1 MITRT
6 LPVWQ
11 GRDWQQSLRDAV
23 RDPAELCR
31 LLELDP
37 ALVEAARA
45 AGGAF
50 ALRVPREFIA
60 RMGKGD
66 PGDPLLRQ
74 VLPLGEELDILPG
87 FSHDP
92 LGEAARNPAPGL
104 IHKYHGRV
112 LLIVSGACAVNCR
125 YCFRRHFSYADNTP
139 GRARWAETL
148 DYVARRSEITE
159 VILSGG
165 DPLAAND
172 ALLAWLVEQIAA
184 IPHVR
189 RLRVH
194 TRLPV
199 VIPDR
204 ITPACLDWL
213 TGSRLRTALVLHCNH
228 AQELDETVAEALNRL
243 RGRAVAL
250 FNQSVLLR
258 GVNDSVDALA
268 GLSERLYD
276 CGVTPYYLHLL
287 DPVAGAAHFSVDEA
301 RARSLLEALRRRL
314 PGYLVPRLVRE
325 TAGSPYKIVLADG

>member
-6 LPVWQ
+6 LPLWQ

-37 ALVEAARA
+37 GLIEPARA
-45 AGGAF
+45 AARAF
-50 ALRVPREFIA
+50 ALRVPREFVA
-60 RMGKGD
+60 RMRKGD

-74 VLPLGEELDILPG
+74 VLPLDEELGSLPG
-87 FSHDP
+87 FSADP
-92 LGEAARNPAPGL
+92 LAEGSCNPAPGL

-125 YCFRRHFSYADNTP
+125 YCFRRHFPYADNAP
-139 GRARWAETL
+139 GRARWSQTL
-148 DYVARRSEITE
+148 DYVARRSEVTE

-165 DPLAAND
+165 DPLAASD
-172 ALLAWLVEQIAA
+172 ALLAWLVERIAE

-194 TRLPV
+194 TRLPI

-204 ITPACLDWL
+204 VTPACLDWL
-213 TGSRLRTALVLHCNH
+213 TGSRLRTALVLHSNH
-228 AQELDETVAEALNRL
+228 AQELDATVEAALHRL
-243 RGRAVAL
+243 RERAVPL

-268 GLSERLYD
+268 ELSERLFD

-287 DPVAGAAHFSVDEA
+287 DPVDGAAHFGVDED
-301 RARSLLEALRRRL
+301 RARRLHDAIRRRL
-314 PGYLVPRLVRE
+314 PGYLVPRLARE
-325 TAGSPYKIVLADG
+325 TAGGPYKLLLAGG